1 MAEFNY
7 NIPVPQIN
15 TSMFGGNL
23 IQGLSAIEGI
33 KASRAQQEQAAMM
46 APLQLQ
52 AAQLGIQGQQQQ
64 MAQSAAAARRAE
76 FGFQQQLQALQAE
89 KARQQEV
96 GNAFNN
102 FVSSEEA
109 GTEALLPVIGKLN
122 KAELDA
128 ATAAAQIRLGQIAS
142 KMDPNDP
149 DPKSVQQIGQLSALL
164 PSKEAERYDNILK
177 AMPNKY
183 RDGLVNTMQD
193 AAMFGMSGDNIGAFK
208 LINDQISAFAK
219 DPNPVAQRMS
229 KELQSALD
237 ILPKEA
243 PPAIWA
249 NLAYSHLLKV
259 DQKKADSF
267 LGFLKERAPEQVAK
281 TESETAKNEAAALKD
296 KMQAAAEEAKAKGI
310 LPSEEKFK
318 MEGQLRQ
325 DFIKSKTY
333 GDQVARTDALFAIQ
347 DALSQQSGPADVSAV
362 QAFVKLGDPNST
374 VSVTESG
381 QITGSDLPATTRT
394 LLEKL
399 LGQGLNNI
407 ERAKLIQAAQD
418 RYKNNSKVFES
429 LVNDTTKNAREYK
442 LNPDNIVYLRE
453 DLMSPKMVS
462 DSVLKAL
469 REGKNVPAE
478 SLRPAKP
485 ITEDAARVIRSMRP
499 SLPSTMAAPAGTG
512 MSAIDAAIQ
521 KYRSK

>member
-1 MAEFNY
+1 MADFNY
-7 NIPVPQIN
+7 NIPIQPPN
-15 TSMFGGNL
+15 PGLFGGNL

-89 KARQQEV
+89 RARQQEV
-96 GNAFNN
+96 GKAFNS

-149 DPKSVQQIGQLSALL
+149 DPKSVQKIGQLSALL

-193 AAMFGMSGDNIGAFK
+193 AAMFGMSGNNTEAFK

-237 ILPKEA
+237 KLPEEA

-249 NLAYSHLLKV
+249 NVAYSNLLKV

-281 TESETAKNEAAALKD
+281 TESETSLKKAETRLKD
-296 KMQAAAEEAKAKGI
+296 LEADFKESGGI
-310 LPSEEKFK
+310 DPEKK
-318 MEGQLRQ
+318 
-325 DFIKSKTY
+325 
-333 GDQVARTDALFAIQ
+333 VAREMQMKQAFESEPLVKNYVARKDFVT
-347 DALSQQSGPADVSAV
+347 AV
-362 QAFVKLGDPNST
+362 QLAKELKSIPGDASAIVAAIKINDPTST
-374 VSVTESG
+374 VSVTEAG
-381 QITGSDLPATTRT
+381 QITGGTIPAAFR
-394 LLEKL
+394 
-399 LGQGLNNI
+399 
-407 ERAKLIQAAQD
+407 
-418 RYKNNSKVFES
+418 S
-429 LVNDTTKNAREYK
+429 LVAKVNEEGKLSEKDRDDLIRMSERRMKDSENQYNAYLKKNQEVAKRYGLDPENIFI
-442 LNPDNIVYLRE
+442 LPDAPVE
-453 DLMSPKMVS
+453 
-462 DSVLKAL
+462 SVL
-469 REGKNVPAE
+469 GKKPPQTRQEQLKNKSVP
-478 SLRPAKP
+478 PP
-485 ITEDAARVIRSMRP
+485 VPTG
-499 SLPSTMAAPAGTG
+499 AAPVGTG

>member
-149 DPKSVQQIGQLSALL
+149 DPKSVQKIGQLSALL

-237 ILPKEA
+237 ILPEEA

-281 TESETAKNEAAALKD
+281 TESETSLKKAETRLKD
-296 KMQAAAEEAKAKGI
+296 LEADFKESGGI
-310 LPSEEKFK
+310 DPEKK
-318 MEGQLRQ
+318 
-325 DFIKSKTY
+325 
-333 GDQVARTDALFAIQ
+333 VAREMQMKQAFESEPLVKNYVARKDFVT
-347 DALSQQSGPADVSAV
+347 AV
-362 QAFVKLGDPNST
+362 QLAKELKSIPGDASAIVAAIKINDPTST
-374 VSVTESG
+374 VSVTEAG
-381 QITGSDLPATTRT
+381 QITGGTIPAAFR
-394 LLEKL
+394 
-399 LGQGLNNI
+399 
-407 ERAKLIQAAQD
+407 
-418 RYKNNSKVFES
+418 S
-429 LVNDTTKNAREYK
+429 LVAKVNEEGKLSEKDRDDLIRMSERRMKDSENQYNAYLKKNQEVAKRYGLDPENIFI
-442 LNPDNIVYLRE
+442 LPDAPVE
-453 DLMSPKMVS
+453 
-462 DSVLKAL
+462 SVL
-469 REGKNVPAE
+469 GKKPPQTRQEQLKNKSVP
-478 SLRPAKP
+478 PP
-485 ITEDAARVIRSMRP
+485 VPTG
-499 SLPSTMAAPAGTG
+499 AAPVGTG